1 MNPLQKLKKFDQS
14 VWLDYIRRNLFAS
27 GELKRLITDDGV
39 TGVTSNPSI
48 FEKAIAGSTDYQDA
62 ILEFSG
68 REDVD
73 AKTIFESLEA
83 YDIQHAADTLRSIY
97 DATDHRDGYVSMEVS
112 PRLGHDA
119 EATLTEARR
128 LWTMVDRP
136 NLLVKVPATAE
147 GIPVIETL
155 LSEGVNVNVT
165 LLFSKAVYE
174 QVAEAFIR
182 GLETRVANGGDIAS
196 VASVASVFVSRVDTM
211 VDNLIDERLEVLD
224 DPRQVTLLKGIKGK
238 VAIANSRVCYQ
249 AYKRLFS
256 GDRWQ
261 ALSDKGASTQR
272 LLWAST
278 GTKNPAYSDTLYM
291 EELIGPDTVNT
302 VPPATMD
309 AFRDHGQPRSSLD
322 DNVETAHN
330 VLGILDDSG
339 ISLEKVTD
347 QLLKDGLRQFVVA
360 FDKLLGAVEA
370 ARKSDDPAIGIQTQ
384 TLPTDLNKNVD
395 AELDDWH
402 ENNKVQHL
410 WARDPWLWT
419 GMDEARWL
427 DWLGVAEDQMDHIG
441 NLKRIFEAT
450 QGSYIKHLVLLGMG
464 GSSLAPDLLRNT
476 FGKIDEHPE
485 LLILDS
491 TDPAQIKQI
500 EESID
505 YTQTKFLVSS
515 KSGST
520 LEPNIFKEYFFTRA
534 SEALGSDKAAANNF
548 FAITDPGSNLEK
560 LAEAEGFHRIFHG
573 VAGIGGRYSA
583 LSNFG
588 MVPGAAMGMDIGRFL
603 DLTMVMVEA
612 CAACVPARE
621 NPGVILGAILGSAGK
636 NGRDKI
642 TLIASPSI
650 NSIGAWLEQ
659 LLAESTGK
667 EGKGLIPVDGEAL
680 AGPEHYGDDRVFA
693 YLRLATAPDTAQD
706 AAIEKLAQAGHPV
719 IRIDVPDIYHIGQE
733 FFRWEIATAVAG
745 SILDINAFNQPDV
758 EASKVVTRDLTAEY
772 EKAGSLPVE
781 TPMFEADGIALYTDD
796 KNAEEL
802 HSIAG
807 ANAGLADYL
816 KAHLSRIS
824 TDDYFAILGYVN
836 RLNPAHEKSMQ
847 AIRHN
852 IRDTF
857 KVATCL
863 GFGPRFLHS
872 TGQAYK
878 GGPNSGV
885 FLQITCD
892 DTNDLQVPN
901 HKYTFGVV
909 KAAQARGDFSV
920 LAERKRRALRVHLGK
935 DTEAGLKQLEAL
947 VVSVLES

>member
-309 AFRDHGQPRSSLD
+309 AFRDHGKPRSSLEE
-322 DNVETAHN
+322 NVETAHN

-441 NLKRIFEAT
+441 NLKRIFEAA

-476 FGKIDEHPE
+476 FGKIDKHPE

-642 TLIASPSI
+642 TLIASPGI

-758 EASKVVTRDLTAEY
+758 EASKVVTRDLTDEY